1 MGWIQLWLP
10 LITAMIVA
18 SVALVGVLVSNQTN
32 RGAIEAADER
42 SRTELRES
50 RDRRIQWRT
59 AAEAGIIW

>member
-32 RGAIEAADER
+32 RGVIEAADER